1 METERSSLRD
11 WHRLFGAMMTD
22 LFTGS
27 PFVVEVERDVSM
39 QQQLLDVVVVRR
51 RPGRFAGRL
60 PDGLTGLVAH
70 NLITF
75 KSHHEA
81 LDAWAIKELAAHD
94 VAYRKLVSPSP
105 SKLIPEDRFRLFAV
119 CVRRPRKLPRQVPWR
134 RRQPGVYDCRW
145 GTDTIRVVVAG
156 EVSRQPHNA
165 PWHLFSTSP
174 DLVGFGRRS
183 YPQRSEFT
191 SALLDQLFGRYREEG
206 LIMPYTMHEFMRD
219 YIKERLPELPR
230 EEREEVLR
238 SLPAEERLAGIP
250 AEERLAGI
258 PTEERL
264 AGLPVEQIRR
274 YLDQVTADHEIRS
287 RPPRRKQ

>member
-1 METERSSLRD
+1 MAAEQTALRD

-22 LFTGS
+22 LFTRS
-27 PFVVEVERDVSM
+27 PFVVELERDVSM

-81 LDAWAIKELAAHD
+81 LDAWAMKELAAHD
-94 VAYRKLVSPSP
+94 VAYRKLVSPPP
-105 SKLIPEDRFRLFAV
+105 SKLIPENQFRLFAV
-119 CVRRPRKLPRQVPWR
+119 RVRRPRKLLRQVPWR
-134 RRQPGVYDCRW
+134 RRQPGVYHCRW

-156 EVSRQPHNA
+156 EVSRQSHNA

-174 DLVGFGRRS
+174 DLVGFGQRS

-191 SALLDQLFGRYREEG
+191 SALLDQLLGRYREEG
-206 LIMPYTMHEFMRD
+206 LIMPYTMQEFMRD
-219 YIKERLPELPR
+219 YIKDRLPELPQ
-230 EEREEVLR
+230 EEREDVLR
-238 SLPAEERLAGIP
+238 SLPVEERLAGIP
-250 AEERLAGI
+250 PEDLLAV
-258 PTEERL
+258 
-264 AGLPVEQIRR
+264 LPLEQIRQ
-274 YLDQVTADHEIRS
+274 YLDRATAGRKAGVS
-287 RPPRRKQ
+287 KPRRKK